1 IICFERFRVGAVAEI
16 RVVEIN
22 LSPFLRNQ
30 PTLIADRVDAKIA
43 AKGTPHPNGNMAD
56 AHAEIG
62 VIQKAFNE
70 GKTVGS
76 DMTMN
81 VVGKDVCG
89 YCRGDIAAAASKSG
103 LKSLTIQAKY
113 DITGL
118 PKTYYWE
125 VGMKSIREKK
135 I

>member
-1 IICFERFRVGAVAEI
+1 
-16 RVVEIN
+16 
-22 LSPFLRNQ
+22 
-30 PTLIADRVDAKIA
+30 RVDAKIA

-103 LKSLTIQAKY
+103 LKSLTIQAKD

>member
-1 IICFERFRVGAVAEI
+1 MGAVAEI

-81 VVGKDVCG
+81 VVG
-89 YCRGDIAAAASKSG
+89 
-103 LKSLTIQAKY
+103 
-113 DITGL
+113 
-118 PKTYYWE
+118 
-125 VGMKSIREKK
+125 
-135 I
+135 

>member
-1 IICFERFRVGAVAEI
+1 M
-16 RVVEIN
+16 
-22 LSPFLRNQ
+22 
-30 PTLIADRVDAKIA
+30 T
-43 AKGTPHPNGNMAD
+43 TT
-56 AHAEIG
+56 HAEIG

-81 VVGKDVCG
+81 VVGRMFVDT
-89 YCRGDIAAAASKSG
+89 RGDIAAAASKSG
-103 LKSLTIQAKY
+103 LKSLTIQAKD